1 MGWVLIVF
9 VDSVAD
15 ITAWGVESG
24 IEFMVVV
31 TATGNFETCSVDD
44 AEFIILVFVV
54 DVEPLVILPEF
65 VFEVE

>member
-15 ITAWGVESG
+15 INAWGVESG
-24 IEFMVVV
+24 IEL
-31 TATGNFETCSVDD
+31 NPKTCWVDD
-44 AEFIILVFVV
+44 AEFIVLVFVV